1 MRQPGGNNM
10 AAQQMVKSSLSLPE
24 SSIATLRELAN
35 EAGTSMAEIIRRSI
49 EIQKL
54 LRDTTK
60 QGGRI
65 ILKEKDNTSSELIL
79 L

>member
-1 MRQPGGNNM
+1 M